1 MADSTL
7 IKESKL
13 KIQIY
18 CTERNITLIMSVKMY
33 NLKKRE
39 ISDILQS
46 NWPTSFKNVKDIQ
59 DKESEEL
66 FRNKK
71 TKEM

>member
-1 MADSTL
+1 MADTTL

-18 CTERNITLIMSVKMY
+18 CIERNITSIMSVKMY
-33 NLKKRE
+33 NLNKGK
-39 ISDILQS
+39 ISDILHS
-46 NWPTSFKNVKDIQ
+46 NWRTSFKNVKVIK

-66 FRNKK
+66 FQ
-71 TKEM
+71 T